1 MQLETPLPIPADVD
15 PRTPILVGV
24 GQVAERI
31 GGVDYDSL
39 SPVALAAA
47 AARAAIADCGVEQ
60 TRELI
65 DTVVATRQFENS
77 SPYTIAPLGRSTKF
91 PLSVA
96 RAVGCPLRR
105 AILEVSGGQSPQRLV
120 TEFAREISGGYCQ
133 AVLLVGA
140 EAISTIRHLA
150 DADPKPDFSEDPD
163 DPDCTFEDRGY
174 GLEGMVTEELIAH
187 GMTTAPAQYAL
198 LENARRAALGMSRAD
213 YAVAM
218 GQLFSPFTR
227 VASENPYAAAP
238 HYLSVEELITVTE
251 RNRMIADPYPRLV
264 VARDQ
269 VNQAA
274 AVLITSVGAARR
286 LGIDSDRWVYL
297 QGQAELR
304 ERHLLDRP
312 SLATAP
318 SAVMAVH
325 HALDVAGLASDDI
338 DYFDLYSCFPIA
350 VSNIIDGLNLSPDDP
365 RGFTLTGGLPYFG
378 GAGNNYSMHAIV
390 EAVQRVRSNRGS
402 SALVSA
408 NGGIL
413 SKTSVGIYG
422 TTPTP
427 IRPDRSA
434 ELQARIDVGVTAAR
448 ERHATGWATI
458 ETFTVRHGRS
468 GKVGVVVGRLDGSG
482 RRFIARVDDHDAEL
496 LDVLEHAA
504 QPIGQRLYVT
514 ARDGR
519 NIVRRSAPG

>member
-1 MQLETPLPIPADVD
+1 
-15 PRTPILVGV
+15 
-24 GQVAERI
+24 
-31 GGVDYDSL
+31 
-39 SPVALAAA
+39 
-47 AARAAIADCGVEQ
+47 
-60 TRELI
+60 
-65 DTVVATRQFENS
+65 
-77 SPYTIAPLGRSTKF
+77 
-91 PLSVA
+91 
-96 RAVGCPLRR
+96 
-105 AILEVSGGQSPQRLV
+105 
-120 TEFAREISGGYCQ
+120 
-133 AVLLVGA
+133 
-140 EAISTIRHLA
+140 
-150 DADPKPDFSEDPD
+150 
-163 DPDCTFEDRGY
+163 
-174 GLEGMVTEELIAH
+174 
-187 GMTTAPAQYAL
+187 
-198 LENARRAALGMSRAD
+198 
-213 YAVAM
+213 
-218 GQLFSPFTR
+218 
-227 VASENPYAAAP
+227 
-238 HYLSVEELITVTE
+238 
-251 RNRMIADPYPRLV
+251 
-264 VARDQ
+264 
-269 VNQAA
+269 
-274 AVLITSVGAARR
+274 
-286 LGIDSDRWVYL
+286 
-297 QGQAELR
+297 
-304 ERHLLDRP
+304 
-312 SLATAP
+312 
-318 SAVMAVH
+318 MAVH